1 MSVSTLR
8 LWLAGPLQ
16 SWGTSSRF
24 EVRTTDLWPSKS
36 GVIGL
41 LAAALGRGR
50 SEPIDDLAALRFGVR
65 EVHAGTVLRDFHTA
79 GAGFGARGVAVAS
92 GARSQAR
99 GIVSERYYLQDAA
112 FVVGFEGPDKA
123 TLEQLR
129 DAVGAPRW
137 PLALGR
143 RSCPP
148 ADPLVDEEAVV
159 DLSLHQALADPWA
172 PLWEG
177 AHGKPATVEDRP
189 GLGGARPWDRQG
201 DGTGVSLLL
210 EDPMG
215 DLELH
220 DQPVGRAFA
229 ERTFTVRRARWDTV
243 EAA

>member
-1 MSVSTLR
+1 MNVATLR

-36 GVIGL
+36 GVVGL

-50 SEPIDDLAALRFGVR
+50 AEPIDDLAALRFGVR

-92 GARSQAR
+92 GAKAR
-99 GIVSERYYLQDAA
+99 GIVSQRYYLQDAV
-112 FVVGFEGPDKA
+112 FVVGLEGEDRA
-123 TLEQLR
+123 FLDQLR
-129 DAVGAPRW
+129 DAVRAPRW

-148 ADPLVDEEAVV
+148 ADPLVDGDAVIA
-159 DLSLHQALADPWA
+159 LPLREALAAPWSPTWIDSA
-172 PLWEG
+172 GERS
-177 AHGKPATVEDRP
+177 TVAERP
-189 GLGGARPWDRQG
+189 GLGGVPPWELRG
-201 DGTGVSLLL
+201 LAVDGPSLLL
-210 EDPMG
+210 EDPTG

-229 ERTFTVRRARWDTV
+229 DRTFTVRRARWDTV
-243 EAA
+243 EVA

>member
-1 MSVSTLR
+1 MTVATLR

-41 LAAALGRGR
+41 LAAALGRAR
-50 SEPIDDLAALRFGVR
+50 SEPVDDLAALRFGVR
-65 EVHAGTVLRDFHTA
+65 EVHAGSVLRDFHTV
-79 GAGFGARGVAVAS
+79 GAGFGAGGVAVAS
-92 GARSQAR
+92 GAGRR

-112 FVVGFEGPDKA
+112 FVVGFEGPDRA
-123 TLEQLR
+123 FLDRLR
-129 DAVGAPRW
+129 EGVGSPRW

-148 ADPLVDEEAVV
+148 ADPLVDDDALIALPLR
-159 DLSLHQALADPWA
+159 DALAAPWSPKWTDA
-172 PLWEG
+172 AGEPS
-177 AHGKPATVEDRP
+177 TVAERP
-189 GLGGARPWDRQG
+189 GLGGVPLWERRGSAVG
-201 DGTGVSLLL
+201 GTSLLL

-220 DQPVGRAFA
+220 DQPVGRAFS
-229 ERTFTVRRARWDTV
+229 ERTFAVRRARWHAV

>member
-1 MSVSTLR
+1 VSVATLR

-24 EVRTTDLWPSKS
+24 EIRTTDLWPSKS
-36 GVIGL
+36 GVVGL

-65 EVHAGTVLRDFHTA
+65 EVHAGVVLRDFHTA

-92 GARSQAR
+92 GAKPR
-99 GIVSERYYLQDAA
+99 GIVSQRYYLQDAV
-112 FVVGFEGPDKA
+112 FVVGLEGPDRA
-123 TLEQLR
+123 FLDQLR
-129 DAVGAPRW
+129 EAVRSPRW

-148 ADPLVDEEAVV
+148 ADPLVDANAIV
-159 DLSLHQALADPWA
+159 DAPLRDALAENWA
-172 PLWEG
+172 PNWID
-177 AHGKPATVEDRP
+177 ATGGPSTVAERV
-189 GLGGARPWDRQG
+189 GLGGMAPWDRRVDEIAG
-201 DGTGVSLLL
+201 ASLLV
-210 EDPMG
+210 EDPAG
-215 DLELH
+215 EVELR

-229 ERTFTVRRARWDTV
+229 DRTFTVRRARWDTV